1 MEDKK
6 KKLLIAEDNISNF
19 KLLYFVLSKEY
30 EIIHA
35 VNGQEAVEKFK
46 TDNPDLILMDIGM
59 PVMDGNEAT
68 VEIRKISQTVPII
81 GLTAY
86 AYASDEQKGIESGMN
101 KYLTKP
107 VNTQKLRECIKQFI
121 G

>member
-1 MEDKK
+1 MQEGK
-6 KKLLIAEDNISNF
+6 KKLLIAEDNLSNF
-19 KLLYFVLSKEY
+19 KLIYFVLSRDY

-35 VNGQEAVEKFK
+35 MNGKEAVEKFK
-46 TDNPDLILMDIGM
+46 AENPDLILMDVGM
-59 PVMDGNEAT
+59 PIMDGNEAT
-68 VEIRKISQTVPII
+68 LEIRKISKNVPII

-86 AYASDEQKGIESGMN
+86 AYASDKEKGLESGMN

-107 VNTQKLRECIKQFI
+107 VNMAKLKEYIKELL

>member
-1 MEDKK
+1 MEGK
-6 KKLLIAEDNISNF
+6 KKLLIAEDNMSNF
-19 KLLYFVLSKEY
+19 KLINFVLSREY

-35 VNGQEAVEKFK
+35 INGKEAVDMFNAE
-46 TDNPDLILMDIGM
+46 NPDIILMDVGM
-59 PVMDGNEAT
+59 PVMNGIEAT
-68 VEIRKISQTVPII
+68 MEIRKISATVPII

-86 AYASDEQKGIESGMN
+86 AYATDEERGIECGMN

-107 VNTQKLRECIKQFI
+107 VNMTLLKDSIKELL